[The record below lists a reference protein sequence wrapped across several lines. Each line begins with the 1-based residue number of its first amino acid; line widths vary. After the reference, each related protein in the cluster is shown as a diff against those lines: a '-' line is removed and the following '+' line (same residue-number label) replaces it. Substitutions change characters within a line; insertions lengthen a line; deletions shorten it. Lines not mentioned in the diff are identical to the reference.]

1 MYNLAR
7 GGKLLDSFLFLCL
20 LFAAVLLVI
29 TAKQLS
35 SEPTLAVEEPRC
47 LVIDPGHGGIDGGA
61 IAFNGIKES
70 DINLSIG
77 LKLRSLAD
85 LLGIPTVMTR
95 EDDSVCSEQD
105 SYSEHEDL
113 VRRTEVINSSPNGVL
128 ISIHQNYYPTSQ
140 PSGAQVL
147 YAAGENS
154 RAFGELTQSYLVS
167 TLQPGNRRLSE
178 PASKK
183 LYITSHVS
191 CPAILVEC
199 GFLSNLTDLELLSQ
213 DTYQSSLAAVLIVS
227 YLHFV
232 TQEAFI

>member
-7 GGKLLDSFLFLCL
+7 REKLLDSFLLLCL
-20 LFAAVLLVI
+20 LFAAALLVI

-35 SEPTLAVEEPRC
+35 SEPTVAEEETQC

-70 DINLSIG
+70 EINLSIG

-85 LLGIPTVMTR
+85 LFGIPTVMTR
-95 EDDSVCSEQD
+95 EDDSVCSEQET
-105 SYSEHEDL
+105 YSEHDDL
-113 VRRTEVINSSPNGVL
+113 VRRTEIINSAPNGIL
-128 ISIHQNYYPTSQ
+128 ISIHQNFYPTSQ

-147 YAAGENS
+147 YASGEKS
-154 RAFGELTQSYLVS
+154 RAFGELTQSNLVS

-199 GFLSNLTDLELLSQ
+199 GFLSNITDLELLSR
-213 DTYQSSLAAVLIVS
+213 DTYQSMLAAVLMAS
-227 YLHFV
+227 YLQFI
-232 TQEAFI
+232 TLGAFT